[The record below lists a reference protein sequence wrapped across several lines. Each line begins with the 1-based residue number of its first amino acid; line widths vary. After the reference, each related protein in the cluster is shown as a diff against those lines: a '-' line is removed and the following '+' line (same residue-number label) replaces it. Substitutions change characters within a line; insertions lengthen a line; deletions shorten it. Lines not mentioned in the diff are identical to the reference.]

1 MFYQILK
8 AYKNH
13 MGFGCL
19 VNTSF
24 NVHNEPIV
32 ERPQEAFT
40 HLKNGII
47 DYLVTPY
54 GIYTIAQ

>member
-1 MFYQILK
+1 MFYDILT
-8 AYKNH
+8 AYKNFS
-13 MGFGCL
+13 GIGCL

-32 ERPQEAFT
+32 ERPQEAMT

-47 DYLVTPY
+47 DYLVTPH
-54 GIYTIAQ
+54 GIYSIVS